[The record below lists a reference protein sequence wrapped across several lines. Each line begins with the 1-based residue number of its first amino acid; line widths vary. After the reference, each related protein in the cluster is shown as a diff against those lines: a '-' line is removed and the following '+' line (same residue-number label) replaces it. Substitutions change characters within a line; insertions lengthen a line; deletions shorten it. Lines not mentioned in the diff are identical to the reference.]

1 MKTIY
6 LKFSITTF
14 NKLPTNGCERLWW
27 GDGLVRLPLSIGM
40 SVLTYIVHIA
50 TIIVLVLNTCAVVV
64 LSSEIL
70 NVGAKGA
77 SNVLSGLKMIYYW

>member
-1 MKTIY
+1 
-6 LKFSITTF
+6 
-14 NKLPTNGCERLWW
+14 
-27 GDGLVRLPLSIGM
+27 M

-50 TIIVLVLNTCAVVV
+50 TIMVLVLNTCAVVI

-77 SNVLSGLKMIYYW
+77 SNVLSGLKMIYY